1 MVERLLT
8 LAEVAELLRL
18 SEGSLYRQRYVG
30 EPPGSLGFRVGR
42 YVRFSPS
49 RLEDWLD
56 SQAER
61 DGNGKSL

>member
-30 EPPGSLGFRVGR
+30 QPPGSLGFRVGR

-49 RLEDWLD
+49 RLEGWLD
-56 SQAER
+56 NQAGR
-61 DGNGKSL
+61 DGNEESF